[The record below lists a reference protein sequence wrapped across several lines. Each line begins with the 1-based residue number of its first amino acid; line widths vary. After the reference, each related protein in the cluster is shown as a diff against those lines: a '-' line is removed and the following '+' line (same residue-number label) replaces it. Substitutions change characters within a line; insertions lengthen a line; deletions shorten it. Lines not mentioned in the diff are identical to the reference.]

1 MLHSRQ
7 ILKWA
12 PLKLKRND
20 TNELIYKAETDSPTK
35 EQTYGYQKEIMSY
48 AAEWVH
54 PGIVILSEGNQTE
67 KQKHHTTFLICSI

>member
-1 MLHSRQ
+1 MNLFTKQKQTHR
-7 ILKWA
+7 L
-12 PLKLKRND
+12 
-20 TNELIYKAETDSPTK
+20 K

-67 KQKHHTTFLICSI
+67 KQKHHTTSLICSI

>member
-1 MLHSRQ
+1 MLRSRQ